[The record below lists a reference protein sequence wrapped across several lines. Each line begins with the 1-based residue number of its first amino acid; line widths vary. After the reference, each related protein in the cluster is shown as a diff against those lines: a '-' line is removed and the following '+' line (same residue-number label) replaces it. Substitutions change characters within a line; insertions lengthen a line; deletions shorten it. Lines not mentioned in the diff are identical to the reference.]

1 MGKLNVERL
10 SLAIENRA
18 QADIEKCNILGA
30 SLLVAEGDGIVYRN
44 SFGFA
49 DSNGRKFDEGTL
61 FRLASMTK
69 PITAVAVMIL
79 VDRGILSLS
88 DTVDKFYPKFKN
100 MKRIENGEL
109 FDVDIPITMTHLLSH
124 SSGVGSGAAWS
135 YSEKR
140 ITALDYSS
148 VESFVD
154 FLSTQPLSFIP
165 GTKQEYS
172 GIASFSILTGIVQK
186 ITGMP
191 YPEFLKKEIFDPC
204 NMTDTTFT
212 PTEEQWSRLVEM
224 HNKVDGKNAVGITFD
239 GCVFQNVPAEN
250 YLGGAGLVSSVSDYF
265 AFAKMLL
272 SGGEINGHRIL
283 SPESFHRMLVPIIE
297 SEAGESWGLGMR
309 VITGPKKAPLP
320 IGAFGWSGAYG
331 THFWIDPENNILAIY
346 MKNSRFDGGSH
357 AVTGRNFELD
367 VYSALS

>member
-1 MGKLNVERL
+1 MGNLNVEKL
-10 SLAIENRA
+10 SLAIEGRA
-18 QADIEKCNILGA
+18 ALDIERCNILGA
-30 SLLVAEGDGIVYRN
+30 DVLVAEGDGIVYRN

-49 DSNGRKFDEGTL
+49 DSNGRAFDGGTL

-79 VDRGILSLS
+79 VERGLLSLS

-100 MKRIENGEL
+100 MKRIEGGEL
-109 FDVDIPITMTHLLSH
+109 FDVDTPITVTHLLSH

-140 ITALDYSS
+140 ITDLDYSS

-154 FLSTQPLSFIP
+154 FLSTQPLSFVP

-172 GIASFSILTGIVQK
+172 GIASFSVLTGIIQRV
-186 ITGMP
+186 TGIP
-191 YPEFLKKEIFDPC
+191 YPEFLKREIFDPC

-212 PTEEQWSRLVEM
+212 PTTDQWSRLVEM
-224 HNKVDGKNAVGITFD
+224 HNRVDGKNAVGITFD

-250 YLGGAGLVSSVSDYF
+250 YLGGAGLVSSVSDYYS
-265 AFAKMLL
+265 FAKMLL

-283 SPESFHRMLVPIIE
+283 SPESVRRMTTPIIE
-297 SEAGESWGLGMR
+297 SEAGESWGLAFR
-309 VITGPKKAPLP
+309 VITGTKKAPLP

-331 THFWIDPENNILAIY
+331 THFWIDPENDIVAIY

-367 VYSALS
+367 VYSALC